1 MVSGSKNFFYSTA
14 TKRNWFSDDDEMGN
28 VPRGVTPYGVK
39 FPPSVIVTS
48 PRGL

>member
-1 MVSGSKNFFYSTA
+1 MVQKVFYST
-14 TKRNWFSDDDEMGN
+14 TKRNWFSDGNEMGN
-28 VPRGVTPYGVK
+28 VPPGVTPYGVK